1 MAKQRGKG
9 HAEPA
14 PAPQRAVV
22 VHVKLS
28 AQERNALKAVL
39 SLEGSTMQEYFA
51 ARAAERIQGIAE
63 RPRRPVPAPPSAP
76 PSVPPG
82 HPTLAP
88 GQTYQ
93 MPTGRYLHWC
103 AVCGNLWRSN
113 EAQPGYCGQ
122 RHCHSPYWQTGTPAG
137 EARKGRRG
145 RRRLRSASGQ
155 HTRPSKA
162 ETELVILAEHELPRD
177 HDLR

>member
-9 HAEPA
+9 HAKPA
-14 PAPQRAVV
+14 PTSQRTVV

-28 AQERNALKAVL
+28 AQERNALKAAL

-63 RPRRPVPAPPSAP
+63 RPHRPAPAPPSAP
-76 PSVPPG
+76 PPMPPG

-113 EAQPGYCGQ
+113 EAQPEYCGH

-137 EARKGRRG
+137 EARQGRRG
-145 RRRLRSASGQ
+145 RHRLRRAKGQ
-155 HTRPSKA
+155 PT
-162 ETELVILAEHELPRD
+162 
-177 HDLR
+177 

>member
-1 MAKQRGKG
+1 MAKQQGKG
-9 HAEPA
+9 RAEPA
-14 PAPQRAVV
+14 SAPQRVVV
-22 VHVKLS
+22 VHIKLS
-28 AQERNALKAVL
+28 AQARNALKAVL

-51 ARAAERIQGIAE
+51 ARAAERIQGITE
-63 RPRRPVPAPPSAP
+63 RPRQPAPAPPSAP

-113 EAQPGYCGQ
+113 EAQPEYCGH
-122 RHCHSPYWQTGTPAG
+122 RHCHSPSWQTGTPAG

-155 HTRPSKA
+155 YTDR
-162 ETELVILAEHELPRD
+162 
-177 HDLR
+177 

>member
-1 MAKQRGKG
+1 MAKRQGKG
-9 HAEPA
+9 HAKPVLTS
-14 PAPQRAVV
+14 QRTVV

-51 ARAAERIQGIAE
+51 ARAVERIQGLAE
-63 RPRRPVPAPPSAP
+63 RPRQPAPAPPSAP
-76 PSVPPG
+76 LPVSPEY
-82 HPTLAP
+82 PTLAP

-113 EAQPGYCGQ
+113 EVQPEYCGQ
-122 RHCHSPYWQTGTPAG
+122 RHCHSPYWQTGAPAG
-137 EARKGRRG
+137 EARKGRPRASPSAPRQGTAHTTVKSRG
-145 RRRLRSASGQ
+145 R
-155 HTRPSKA
+155 
-162 ETELVILAEHELPRD
+162 PR
-177 HDLR
+177 HPG